1 MAFPDAV
8 TVGAIL
14 ASALR
19 FDGFECVA
27 YRLAPN

>member
-1 MAFPDAV
+1 MAFPDAMAL
-8 TVGAIL
+8 GAVL

-27 YRLAPN
+27 YRLAAN